1 MNISANGFFD
11 HTLTL
16 QAASAIPAGHPVKL
30 SDNYT
35 VAGASAGDKF
45 CGVLLSCCDGV
56 CAVQLHGAVTL
67 SYTGTAPV
75 VGFASLVSDGNG
87 GVKSAE
93 NGTSVLILSV
103 DTTDKTATCIL

>member
-16 QAASAIPAGHPVKL
+16 QTSSPIPAGHPVKL
-30 SDNYT
+30 TDNFT
-35 VAGASAGDKF
+35 VADTADGDSF

-56 CAVQLHGAVTL
+56 CAVQLKGAVTL
-67 SYTGTAPV
+67 SYSGTAPS
-75 VGFASLVSDGNG
+75 VGSASLVCDGNG

-93 NGTSVLILSV
+93 NGTAVLILSV
-103 DTTDKTATCIL
+103 DTTANTVTCIL

>member
-30 SDNYT
+30 SGNYT
-35 VAGASAGDKF
+35 VAAASAGDKF

-67 SYTGTAPV
+67 AYTGTAPA

-87 GVKSAE
+87 SAE

-103 DTTDKTATCIL
+103 DSTDKTVTCIL